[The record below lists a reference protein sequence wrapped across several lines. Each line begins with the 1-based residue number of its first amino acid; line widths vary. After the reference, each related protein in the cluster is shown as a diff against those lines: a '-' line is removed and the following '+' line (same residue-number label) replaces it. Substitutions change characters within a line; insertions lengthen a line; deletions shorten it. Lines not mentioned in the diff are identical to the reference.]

1 MAFLSSTA
9 TIDAILTQQGRL
21 LLSQGKFNPT
31 KFSFGDG
38 EIDYGLL
45 AFPDGENM
53 ILNTNILEAS
63 SLGGNLDTELQYKL
77 ITDASGLGNIATLNV
92 IPSSIQPM
100 IYDILIISVT
110 TNYGTDTSYTVK
122 NNSSLVTLNP
132 YWAITALQKQT
143 YIQVSGKDYK
153 SILSSLQKYA
163 PLYGNAFTGTFTE
176 YTPPSGNVEVQFNR
190 AQILPEVT
198 RTIQVPG
205 SSTQSFFVFIA
216 DQSSGPSTINISVQG
231 NNTGAVG
238 NLSIAVL

>member
-163 PLYGNAFTGTFTE
+163 PLYGSAF
-176 YTPPSGNVEVQFNR
+176 SGGGAVGAQIHPV
-190 AQILPEVT
+190 QILPEVT